1 MNKVRVALLAWLSM
15 TTLLVVACG
24 LEGDLY
30 IPEEKTKAATPED
43 QTTEEQDTNESGTD
57 EEDKTN
63 PSSAPAP

>member
-1 MNKVRVALLAWLSM
+1 MNKVRAVLLAWLSI
-15 TTLLVVACG
+15 TTLLVAACG

-30 IPEEKTKAATPED
+30 IPEEETKAATPEG
-43 QTTEEQDTNESGTD
+43 QTTQEQGTNESGTD